1 MSKKPVIMQVIP
13 NLGAGGAEQ
22 TAVDVAA
29 AQVKAGMKAIV
40 VSNGGPRVPE
50 ILRCGAQHI
59 QLPVHSKNPF
69 IMALNVLRLRALI
82 RKHDVHIVHARSRA
96 PAWSCLEA
104 VKGTNAH
111 FMTTCHAPYN
121 VRDNKFK
128 RFYNSVIAQGELVIA
143 NSWFVGDYLQKEY
156 KLSQKKI
163 RVIPRGI
170 PMEKFEPRLVSP
182 ERMMKLTK
190 EWRIPDGAQIILL
203 PGRLTRWKGQ
213 SVLIEAM
220 ALLTDYPELYCVL
233 LGDDQ
238 GRTGY
243 REELEGLIRSK
254 GLEGRVR
261 IAPHCDDMA
270 SAYQLASVVVSASI
284 EPEGFGRIAVESQA
298 MGRPTIATNIGGSC
312 ETILPNETGW
322 LVPPNDAE
330 TLAEALRIALSLPED
345 LQAAMAAHAMAHVRA
360 YYTKAHM
367 TEATLNVYREIL
379 KKTKK

>member
-1 MSKKPVIMQVIP
+1 
-13 NLGAGGAEQ
+13 
-22 TAVDVAA
+22 
-29 AQVKAGMKAIV
+29 
-40 VSNGGPRVPE
+40 
-50 ILRCGAQHI
+50 
-59 QLPVHSKNPF
+59 
-69 IMALNVLRLRALI
+69 
-82 RKHDVHIVHARSRA
+82 
-96 PAWSCLEA
+96 
-104 VKGTNAH
+104 
-111 FMTTCHAPYN
+111 
-121 VRDNKFK
+121 
-128 RFYNSVIAQGELVIA
+128 
-143 NSWFVGDYLQKEY
+143 
-156 KLSQKKI
+156 
-163 RVIPRGI
+163 
-170 PMEKFEPRLVSP
+170 
-182 ERMMKLTK
+182 
-190 EWRIPDGAQIILL
+190 
-203 PGRLTRWKGQ
+203 TRWKGQ
-213 SVLIEAM
+213 GVLIEAM

-238 GRTGY
+238 GRTEY

-322 LVPPNDAE
+322 LVPPNDAA
-330 TLAEALRIALSLPED
+330 TLAEALRIALSLSED
-345 LQAAMAAHAMAHVRA
+345 LQIAMAAHAMTHVRA